1 MVCVYLACKIEEFN
15 ISMAQFL
22 QNITFAD
29 DKEEMAN
36 VILDYELL
44 LIEKLD
50 FQLTV
55 HNFYRP
61 FEGFLLDVKVTL

>member
-1 MVCVYLACKIEEFN
+1 
-15 ISMAQFL
+15 MAQFL

-61 FEGFLLDVKVTL
+61 FEGFLLDVKVTILFKLNSIQLKKWKHL

>member
-1 MVCVYLACKIEEFN
+1 
-15 ISMAQFL
+15 MAQFL

>member
-1 MVCVYLACKIEEFN
+1 
-15 ISMAQFL
+15 MAQFL

-61 FEGFLLDVKVTL
+61 FEGFLLDVKVPFNSKNRNIYK